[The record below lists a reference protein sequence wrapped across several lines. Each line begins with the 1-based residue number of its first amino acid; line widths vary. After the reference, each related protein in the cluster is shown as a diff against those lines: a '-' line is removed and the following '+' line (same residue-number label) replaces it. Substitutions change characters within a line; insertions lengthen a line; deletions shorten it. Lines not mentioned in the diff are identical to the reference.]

1 MKPLLLLSAAVLA
14 AMNLAACS
22 KPAPQASADLLSAGF
37 PAASPEGLPAGTY
50 KLDPM
55 HSSLTFQ
62 VDHMGFSHY
71 TARFATFDAAMKL
84 DPAHPEKAQI
94 AAQVD
99 PQSLTLNAP
108 PAGFHDDLMGKVWLD
123 AAAHPMINFVSQ
135 GVEKTGA
142 NTARVDGTLTLKGIS
157 KPVVLD
163 VTFNGGY
170 PGMDLDPHA
179 RIGFTATGHFNRS
192 DFGMGF
198 GVAPPNSHMGVSDDV
213 EFVIDA
219 EFTGPALKKGA

>member
-1 MKPLLLLSAAVLA
+1 MKRLLLLSAAVIA
-14 AMNLAACS
+14 ATSLAACS
-22 KPAPQASADLLSAGF
+22 KPAPQTAASDLLSAGF
-37 PAASPEGLPAGTY
+37 PAASPEGIPAGTY

-84 DPAHPEKAQI
+84 DPAHPEKAEI

-108 PAGFHDDLMGKVWLD
+108 PAGFHDDLMGKTWFD
-123 AAAHPMINFVSQ
+123 AAAHPMLNFVSQ
-135 GVEKTGA
+135 SVEKTGTD
-142 NTARVDGTLTLKGIS
+142 TARVEGVLTIKGIT
-157 KPVVLD
+157 KPVTLD

-179 RIGFTATGHFNRS
+179 RVGFTATGHFKRS
-192 DFGMGF
+192 DYGMGF
-198 GVAPPNSHMGVSDDV
+198 GIAPAGSHMGVSDAV
-213 EFVIDA
+213 TFVIDA
-219 EFTGPALKKGA
+219 EFTGPEFKK